1 MTSLGRIICDNS
13 DEITQVFSNVFKR
26 QGQVLME
33 CSEILGMSLN
43 PWHECQQENTGMHFL
58 SLH

>member
-13 DEITQVFSNVFKR
+13 DQINQVFSNVFKR

-43 PWHECQQENTGMHFL
+43 PWHECQQENTGMYF
-58 SLH
+58 